1 METNTEGER
10 GDGRKEKQRVIKVS
24 GTVKEEGV
32 GAGLV
37 WLLHLPF
44 GLGFCA
50 VFTGEKE
57 GRELQEL

>member
-1 METNTEGER
+1 M
-10 GDGRKEKQRVIKVS
+10 
-24 GTVKEEGV
+24 KEEGV

-44 GLGFCA
+44 GLVFRA